1 MSRPWK
7 VGDVVGM
14 QNPGGGPFVE
24 VQVSEVWTWRDGS
37 KSVRLGS
44 FDHVEPQSHFEAH
57 GWQLMEDAKP

>member
-1 MSRPWK
+1 
-7 VGDVVGM
+7 M

-57 GWQLMEDAKP
+57 GWHLMEDAKP

>member
-24 VQVSEVWTWRDGS
+24 VQVTRVWTWRDGS
-37 KSVRLGS
+37 KSVCLGS
-44 FDHVEPQSHFEAH
+44 FDHVDSQSHWEAH
-57 GWQLMEDAKP
+57 GWHLMEEAKP